1 LKQNFN
7 GGIEVM
13 KKSLFVCSLILSL
26 SMLTTTG
33 AMAASSQKELS
44 LNING
49 SMVDGQN
56 PIVINNVTL
65 VPIRTVSLIP
75 NLKVDW
81 DNKTK
86 TVTVTESDTKNKLK
100 LTVGSK
106 SAYVNE
112 KKVSIGVNPT
122 VKEGAIYVPFRFIGE
137 ALNAKVRWDPDTKT
151 VVIYKPSQTLLQS
164 FASNKLEESRNA
176 AIQLPRISLHEE
188 LTTTEEGGDGG
199 TYYFPYKKSNSFIY
213 SYRGIAQYVE
223 VKDGAAWVKW
233 EGQIST
239 SKTSNKSVIPNVLQV
254 SDKEWGTRPSLT
266 GKINYFK
273 DLWKTEQVKFGTF
286 DENGK
291 IIYEGEKPLPNKEKD
306 IITTIP
312 EEQ

>member
-1 LKQNFN
+1 
-7 GGIEVM
+7 M
-13 KKSLFVCSLILSL
+13 KKSLFICSLILSL
-26 SMLTTTG
+26 AMLTATG

-49 SMVDGQN
+49 SMADGQN
-56 PIVINNVTL
+56 PIVIDNVTL

-100 LTVGSK
+100 LTVGSN
-106 SAYVNE
+106 SAYVND

-122 VKEGAIYVPFRFIGE
+122 VKEGAVYVPFRFIGE
-137 ALNAKVRWDPDTKT
+137 ALNAKVRWEPETKT
-151 VVIYKPSQTLLQS
+151 VVIYKPNQTLLQR

-188 LTTTEEGGDGG
+188 LAGTEEGGGGG
-199 TYYFPYKKSNSFIY
+199 TYYFPNKKSNSFIY
-213 SYRGIAQYVE
+213 AYRGIAQYAE

-239 SKTSNKSVIPNVLQV
+239 SKPSNKSVIPNVLQV
-254 SDKEWGTRPSLT
+254 SDKEWGDRPSFT
-266 GKINYFK
+266 GKIDFFK

-286 DENGK
+286 DENGNV
-291 IIYEGEKPLPNKEKD
+291 IFEGEKSLPNKGKD
-306 IITTIP
+306 IIATIP
-312 EEQ
+312 AE